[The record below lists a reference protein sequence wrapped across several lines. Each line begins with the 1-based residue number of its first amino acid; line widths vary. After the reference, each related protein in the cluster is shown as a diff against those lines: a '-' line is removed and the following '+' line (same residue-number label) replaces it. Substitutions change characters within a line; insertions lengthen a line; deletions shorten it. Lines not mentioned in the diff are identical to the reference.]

1 MSRLV
6 EWVQAV
12 LLPTL
17 GPLGLF
23 LVALADSSF
32 LSLPEIND
40 FLVISAALS
49 DARTVWIFV
58 VMAALGSVVGSS
70 LLWRLGRTGGETLL
84 VRRFGTEWAGRT
96 QRAYTRWGVLA
107 LAVPALLPPP
117 MPFKVFVLASGV
129 FGFPY
134 LRFVL
139 TLLLARTARYS
150 FWGTMGVVY
159 GDEAERML
167 VAIDGWGT
175 EHLPLVIAIAFALLL
190 VALLV
195 ARRRRTRTMA
205 DTSSGPGGL
214 L

>member
-17 GPLGLF
+17 GPIGLF
-23 LVALADSSF
+23 LVALVDSSF

-40 FLVISAALS
+40 FLVISAALA

-58 VMAALGSVVGSS
+58 AMAALGSVVGSS
-70 LLWRLGRTGGETLL
+70 LLWRLGRAGGETLL

-107 LAVPALLPPP
+107 LAVPAILPPP

-167 VAIDGWGT
+167 LVIDSWGT
-175 EHLPLVIAIAFALLL
+175 EHLPLVFAVAFVLLL

-195 ARRRRTRTMA
+195 ARRRRTRMMA
-205 DTSSGPGGL
+205 DGSSGPGGL

>member
-23 LVALADSSF
+23 LIALVDSSF

-40 FLVISAALS
+40 FLVISAALA
-49 DARTVWIFV
+49 DPGTVWIFV

-70 LLWRLGRTGGETLL
+70 LLWRVGRTGGEALL
-84 VRRFGTEWAGRT
+84 VRRFGAEWAGRT
-96 QRAYTRWGVLA
+96 QRAYSRWGILA
-107 LAVPALLPPP
+107 LAVPAVLPPP
-117 MPFKVFVLASGV
+117 MPFKVFALASGV
-129 FGFPY
+129 FGLPY

-139 TLLLARTARYS
+139 TLLFARSARYT

-159 GDEAERML
+159 GEEAREIL
-167 VAIDGWGT
+167 HAIDSWGA
-175 EHLPLVIAIAFALLL
+175 EHLPIVVGVVAAALVVGL
-190 VALLV
+190 VV
-195 ARRRRTRTMA
+195 AWRRRARSAVAMKSA
-205 DTSSGPGGL
+205 S
-214 L
+214 